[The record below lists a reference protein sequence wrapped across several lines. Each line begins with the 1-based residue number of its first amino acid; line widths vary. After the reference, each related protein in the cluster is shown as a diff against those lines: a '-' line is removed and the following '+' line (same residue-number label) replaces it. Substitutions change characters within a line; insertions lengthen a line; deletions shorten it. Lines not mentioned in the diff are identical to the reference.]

1 MTDLKTPYLDREIE
15 LCEFIMEHH
24 PSSRKV
30 NRPKVEE
37 YQQIK
42 AALKRLEKLEK
53 AKFRMPNAS
62 DLKAM
67 RKNLWFSMGQVEK
80 ACGVSKSTI
89 SRIEKGKDADYSN
102 VKKLV
107 EFYQSQPLP
116 NQSGKCPYCK
126 SEKPCKG
133 AYPEGCFYNP

>member
-1 MTDLKTPYLDREIE
+1 
-15 LCEFIMEHH
+15 
-24 PSSRKV
+24 
-30 NRPKVEE
+30 
-37 YQQIK
+37 
-42 AALKRLEKLEK
+42 
-53 AKFRMPNAS
+53 MPNAS

>member
-1 MTDLKTPYLDREIE
+1 MTDLKTPYLDKEIE
-15 LCEFIMEHH
+15 LCEFIMEGHP
-24 PSSRKV
+24 PSSKV

-37 YQQIK
+37 YQSIK
-42 AALKRLEKLEK
+42 EALKRLEKLEK

>member
-1 MTDLKTPYLDREIE
+1 MKFMVRDNSLSVIGTEKLA
-15 LCEFIMEHH
+15 
-24 PSSRKV
+24 
-30 NRPKVEE
+30 E